1 MLGLPSA
8 WSTNISFYDVYVRG
22 GSGSL
27 PGEAEVKPLSDR
39 QYRSLA
45 RFRHRLR
52 VFLRFSELSARE
64 VEVLLAWL
72 AAESKEDAAQAL
84 FISSSTVSTHIVR
97 IRAKYA
103 SVGRPA
109 TSKSALFARAV
120 QDGLTTLDEW

>member
-1 MLGLPSA
+1 VVVSPTDDPYSVRAALASG
-8 WSTNISFYDVYVRG
+8 VRG
-22 GSGSL
+22 FVVAGEVTHDPVTRGTTPNGTRLRGLL
-27 PGEAEVKPLSDR
+27 PGGPDG
-39 QYRSLA
+39 
-45 RFRHRLR
+45 
-52 VFLRFSELSARE
+52 LSARE